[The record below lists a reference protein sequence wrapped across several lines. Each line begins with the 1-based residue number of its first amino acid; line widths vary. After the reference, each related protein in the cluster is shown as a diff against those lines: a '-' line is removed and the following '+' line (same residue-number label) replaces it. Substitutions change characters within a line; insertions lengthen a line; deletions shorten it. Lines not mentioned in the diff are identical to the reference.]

1 MGINLFEITGVNP
14 ADPEVIAAGEDF
26 DDFANLITSLVCTRK
41 DRGLSQKKIAAIMG
55 TKQSVVSDL
64 ERVGG
69 NPTIRTIQ
77 RYARA
82 VGCRVRFVPL
92 VTRLT
97 DWQEAGSF
105 KTAAAASVIE
115 TSKHAPDAEFR
126 WIA

>member
-1 MGINLFEITGVNP
+1 MGINLFEITDIDP

-26 DDFANLITSLVCTRK
+26 DDFANLITSLVSTRK

-82 VGCRVRFVPL
+82 VGCRVRFAPL
-92 VTRLT
+92 
-97 DWQEAGSF
+97 D
-105 KTAAAASVIE
+105 TAPL
-115 TSKHAPDAEFR
+115 K
-126 WIA
+126 